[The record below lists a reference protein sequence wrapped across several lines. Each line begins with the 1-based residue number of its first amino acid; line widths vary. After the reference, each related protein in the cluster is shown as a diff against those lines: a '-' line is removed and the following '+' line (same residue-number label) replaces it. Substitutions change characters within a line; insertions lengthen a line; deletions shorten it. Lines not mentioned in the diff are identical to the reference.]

1 METFLLIFFK
11 EETISARKLTLKT
24 KNDNSLHV
32 KRTGQR
38 GDLDK
43 ETTLENLSV

>member
-1 METFLLIFFK
+1 METFLLIFFMEK
-11 EETISARKLTLKT
+11 TISVRKLTLKT

-32 KRTGQR
+32 KRMGQR

-43 ETTLENLSV
+43 ETTLENLSL

>member
-1 METFLLIFFK
+1 MEK
-11 EETISARKLTLKT
+11 TISVRKLTLKT

-32 KRTGQR
+32 KRMGQRGDLGKR

-43 ETTLENLSV
+43 ETTLENLSL